1 MKKSWYKNGV
11 GSKSFRDDSSINSDI
26 NSNRALSRRT
36 SSVLSTT
43 KLKFGKKKVNQYE
56 IEKTLGKGSF
66 AKVYLCIDK
75 NTKTKYALK
84 EMDKA
89 LLKKQKAGRNK
100 FAIDCVIDELK
111 VL

>member
-1 MKKSWYKNGV
+1 MKKSYHRAA
-11 GSKSFRDDSSINSDI
+11 SIRDDSSINDDAVSHK
-26 NSNRALSRRT
+26 ALSRRT

-56 IEKTLGKGSF
+56 IEKVLGKGSF
-66 AKVYLCIDK
+66 AKVYLCKDK
-75 NTKTKYALK
+75 TTNTKYALK

-100 FAIDCVIDELK
+100 FAIDCVIEELK